1 MTGSA
6 IYPGTFDP
14 ITNGHIDVIQRTLK
28 IFDDVI
34 IAVAPSYKK
43 KPLFSTEERV
53 KLIKES
59 VKEIGRV
66 EVEVFDVLLIDYA
79 KSRGA
84 IALVRGLRA
93 VSDFEYELQMALM
106 NRRMDANIETVFMM
120 PSEENTFLSSTMV
133 KEVAS
138 LGGSVRG
145 LVPEHVEKALVKKFR
160 K

>member
-1 MTGSA
+1 MTNLA

-14 ITNGHIDVIQRTLK
+14 ITNGHIDVVQRTLK

-43 KPLFSTEERV
+43 EPLFTTEERV
-53 KLIKES
+53 GLIKES
-59 VKEIGRV
+59 VKDIGSV
-66 EVEVFDVLLIDYA
+66 EVEVFDILLIDYA

-106 NRRMDANIETVFMM
+106 NRRLDANIETVFMM

-145 LVPEHVEKALVKKFR
+145 LVPEPVEKALIKKFR